1 MTITYAIIEDSG
13 SQLMVREGDIIDV
26 DLRDLAD
33 DATKVTFDRVLMLG
47 GGATGAGTLGL
58 PYVKGASVT
67 ADIVT
72 REIKGDKI
80 DIVKYK
86 KRKNSKRKTGHRQ
99 RYLRVKVAS
108 IKA

>member
-1 MTITYAIIEDSG
+1 MTTYAIIEDSG
-13 SQLMVREGDIIDV
+13 SQLMVREGDIIEV

-33 DATKVTFDRVLMLG
+33 NAKTVTFDRVLMLG
-47 GGATGAGTLGL
+47 GDKAKLGM
-58 PYVKGASVT
+58 PYISGASVT

-72 REIKGDKI
+72 REFKGEKI

-99 RYLRVKVAS
+99 RYMRVKVAS

>member
-1 MTITYAIIEDSG
+1 MASNVYAIIEDSG
-13 SQLMVREGDIIDV
+13 SQIMVREGDVIEV

-33 DATKVTFDRVLMLG
+33 DANTVMFDKVLMIGGDKVTLG
-47 GGATGAGTLGL
+47 A
-58 PYVKGASVT
+58 PYVSGVKIAAEIVAREVKGP
-67 ADIVT
+67 
-72 REIKGDKI
+72 KI

-99 RYLRVKVAS
+99 RFMRVKVSS

>member
-1 MTITYAIIEDSG
+1 MTTYAIIEDSG
-13 SQLMVREGDIIDV
+13 SQLMVREGDIIEI

-33 DATKVTFDRVLMLG
+33 NATSVTFDRVLMLG
-47 GGATGAGTLGL
+47 GDKATLGA
-58 PYVKGASVT
+58 PYIAGAKVT

-72 REIKGDKI
+72 REFKGEKI

-99 RYLRVKVAS
+99 RYMRVKVAS

>member
-1 MTITYAIIEDSG
+1 VASSIYAIVEDSG
-13 SQLMVREGDIIDV
+13 SQIMLREGDVIEV

-33 DATKVTFDRVLMLG
+33 DASTITFDKVLMVGGDKVTLG
-47 GGATGAGTLGL
+47 A
-58 PYVKGASVT
+58 PYLAGASVV
-67 ADIVT
+67 ADIVD
-72 REIKGDKI
+72 REVKGPKI

-99 RYLRVKVAS
+99 RYMRVKVSS

>member
-1 MTITYAIIEDSG
+1 MTTYAIIEDSG
-13 SQLMVREGDIIDV
+13 SQLMVREGDIIEV

-33 DATKVTFDRVLMLG
+33 NAKTVTFDRVLMLG
-47 GGATGAGTLGL
+47 GDKAKLGM
-58 PYVKGASVT
+58 PYISGASVT

-72 REIKGDKI
+72 REFKGEKI

-99 RYLRVKVAS
+99 RYMRIKVAS

>member
-1 MTITYAIIEDSG
+1 MTTYAIIEDSG
-13 SQLMVREGDIIDV
+13 SQLMVREGDIIEV

-33 DATKVTFDRVLMLG
+33 NATTVTFDRVLMLG
-47 GGATGAGTLGL
+47 GDKATLGL
-58 PYVKGASVT
+58 PYVSGASVT

-72 REIKGDKI
+72 REFKGEKI

-99 RYLRVKVAS
+99 RYMRVKVAS

>member
-1 MTITYAIIEDSG
+1 MTTYAIIEDSG
-13 SQLMVREGDIIDV
+13 SQLMVREGDIIEV

-33 DATKVTFDRVLMLG
+33 NAKTVTFDRVLMLG
-47 GGATGAGTLGL
+47 GDKATLGM
-58 PYVKGASVT
+58 PYISGASVT

-72 REIKGDKI
+72 REFKGEKI

-99 RYLRVKVAS
+99 RYMRVKVAS

>member
-1 MTITYAIIEDSG
+1 MATNAYAIIEDSG
-13 SQLMVREGDIIDV
+13 SQLMVREGDIIEV

-33 DATKVTFDRVLMLG
+33 DASTLTFDKVLMVGGDKVTLG
-47 GGATGAGTLGL
+47 A
-58 PYVKGASVT
+58 PYVAGASIT
-67 ADIVT
+67 AEIVE
-72 REIKGDKI
+72 REAKGPKI

-99 RYLRVKVAS
+99 RYMRVKVSS